1 MNRAAT
7 LDSIGHRRRPRSTLR
22 SSSVQRSPV
31 PNHRSASIFK
41 LTECKHFHFF
51 VVELGPVKVDFL
63 GFKHISDEPSFET
76 PIYNW
81 ILCLSI
87 ESNNKQWTIKR
98 SLREM
103 IEFDYQLH
111 RCIFDRKYSRLHE
124 IEELVESQQGAVSP
138 SDLYVELSNYADR
151 LSRLTGSVITCFPVL
166 RFLELDSRGNH
177 FIPAEYTPINT
188 PAIAAAIVV
197 RNYTAE
203 TPDQLTIRIG
213 DIVSVIEMNSSE
225 QTSNNFWKAKL
236 TISYT
241 SPSDSSYDDVFPHQ
255 FEVGYLPSDCVKLF
269 VGKCMVDE
277 ETRRGSERWERFK
290 RSGLQAQKSI
300 KKFLWTTNSSPRV
313 FGVDLEKHLS
323 ENNRQVP
330 QIITT
335 CVEIIEKHGIVTGI
349 YRQCGIQ
356 SNIRRLRHEFDM
368 GAVPNLNDPVILH
381 DIHCV
386 SSLLK
391 QYFRQLPNPLFTFE
405 LYSDLVS
412 CYEKETTQKI
422 QRCRSII
429 RKLPPGHLRT
439 AEYLLTHLSKMCNFT
454 NLTDMTSRNL
464 SIVWAPN
471 LIRSPPTLLSNDSL
485 LLHGLNVQTSLCN
498 FLITNAKAIFS
509 DDLSEVSAP
518 STSEERTCLEVGGI
532 TSAAPVAR
540 SQTAPDLRNR
550 DCVEL
555 DVEPPRGSPVFNAAF
570 ERPPRKISDHF
581 MAWKRLL
588 RGPSVDRSIFG
599 IVTRKKGSNG
609 EPEKGVDTG
618 GHVKW
623 RRSNSTD
630 VFRGIRNS
638 DSVISFVTRRAEYLR
653 EKGWRS
659 WFSRKNSKK
668 SESPCEPEDGEPQL
682 IQKTAIDMTPPIESS
697 YLSSGLRSLQ
707 VTPSLLSPVI
717 NNAENAS
724 TLTLKQS
731 SDSDEPS
738 PPRKERR
745 VVFRSEMGR
754 SFEAVNQIIDHLESE
769 EKSDNEWATT
779 EDEEVD
785 DEERGSSPSLCLDM
799 SRYDNVSPTGKD

>member
-255 FEVGYLPSDCVKLF
+255 FE
-269 VGKCMVDE
+269 
-277 ETRRGSERWERFK
+277 
-290 RSGLQAQKSI
+290 
-300 KKFLWTTNSSPRV
+300 
-313 FGVDLEKHLS
+313 
-323 ENNRQVP
+323 
-330 QIITT
+330 
-335 CVEIIEKHGIVTGI
+335 
-349 YRQCGIQ
+349 
-356 SNIRRLRHEFDM
+356 
-368 GAVPNLNDPVILH
+368 
-381 DIHCV
+381 
-386 SSLLK
+386 
-391 QYFRQLPNPLFTFE
+391 
-405 LYSDLVS
+405 
-412 CYEKETTQKI
+412 
-422 QRCRSII
+422 
-429 RKLPPGHLRT
+429 
-439 AEYLLTHLSKMCNFT
+439 
-454 NLTDMTSRNL
+454 
-464 SIVWAPN
+464 
-471 LIRSPPTLLSNDSL
+471 
-485 LLHGLNVQTSLCN
+485 
-498 FLITNAKAIFS
+498 
-509 DDLSEVSAP
+509 
-518 STSEERTCLEVGGI
+518 
-532 TSAAPVAR
+532 
-540 SQTAPDLRNR
+540 
-550 DCVEL
+550 
-555 DVEPPRGSPVFNAAF
+555 
-570 ERPPRKISDHF
+570 
-581 MAWKRLL
+581 
-588 RGPSVDRSIFG
+588 
-599 IVTRKKGSNG
+599 
-609 EPEKGVDTG
+609 
-618 GHVKW
+618 
-623 RRSNSTD
+623 
-630 VFRGIRNS
+630 
-638 DSVISFVTRRAEYLR
+638 
-653 EKGWRS
+653 
-659 WFSRKNSKK
+659 
-668 SESPCEPEDGEPQL
+668 
-682 IQKTAIDMTPPIESS
+682 KTAIDMTPPIESS